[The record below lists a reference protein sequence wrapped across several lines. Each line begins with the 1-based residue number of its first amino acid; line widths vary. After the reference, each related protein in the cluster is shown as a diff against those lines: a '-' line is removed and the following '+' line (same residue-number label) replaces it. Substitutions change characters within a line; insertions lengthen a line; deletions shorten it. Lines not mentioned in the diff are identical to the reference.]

1 MTILHVSISIIFNLN
16 KKKNQILLHKIHVW
30 YTRMM
35 VTNLFPFGLLIFQDV
50 TELHQSC
57 LFCLSFLKVNFA
69 YKSQTSCLF
78 SPPSSKK
85 TKKPTIQTVH
95 KVKCFLRQVIRVMSR
110 FLCHMW
116 FLQLTIPVLKLA
128 FNL

>member
-1 MTILHVSISIIFNLN
+1 MYLTSTIIFNLN
-16 KKKNQILLHKIHVW
+16 KKKTKYCNYC
-30 YTRMM
+30 YTKYMYGTHMM

-57 LFCLSFLKVNFA
+57 LFCLSFLKVNYA

-78 SPPSSKK
+78 SLPSSKQK
-85 TKKPTIQTVH
+85 TTIQTVH
-95 KVKCFLRQVIRVMSR
+95 KVKCFLRQVILVMSR

-116 FLQLTIPVLKLA
+116 FLQLPIPVLKLA

>member
-1 MTILHVSISIIFNLN
+1 
-16 KKKNQILLHKIHVW
+16 
-30 YTRMM
+30 M

-57 LFCLSFLKVNFA
+57 LFCLSFLKVNYA

-78 SPPSSKK
+78 SLPSSKQK
-85 TKKPTIQTVH
+85 TTIQTVH
-95 KVKCFLRQVIRVMSR
+95 KVKCFLRQVILVMSR
-110 FLCHMW
+110 FLCHIW
-116 FLQLTIPVLKLA
+116 FLQLPIPVLKLA